1 LLSLDHSPPFPA
13 ASTESEATL
22 ELKQSVTTK
31 QLDH

>member
-1 LLSLDHSPPFPA
+1 LLSLDHSPPFP

-22 ELKQSVTTK
+22 ELKQSVTIK